1 MALSQVWVL
10 VPFALVALTG
20 CLGSTGPEIG
30 KQAPGFTLPSTTGTD
45 VSLQGLRGKV
55 VLLDF
60 MGSRCVSCVHQ
71 MPALL
76 DADHKY
82 HNASFVLVS
91 VDNTVAT
98 PGLGGRF
105 MSDLVKFQ
113 REFEA
118 NWTFVQDEREESV
131 GLDYQIVSLPTLFL
145 VMTDGEIAMK
155 HTGLAS
161 FACLDRAIQA
171 ALEDPAGSPRPR
183 C

>member
-1 MALSQVWVL
+1 MALS
-10 VPFALVALTG
+10 G
-20 CLGSTGPEIG
+20 CVGNTGPAVG
-30 KQAPGFTLPSTTGTD
+30 KQAPGFSLPSTTGTE
-45 VSLQGLRGKV
+45 VSLEGLSGKV

-76 DADHKY
+76 DVDQKY
-82 HNASFVLVS
+82 HHNTSFVLVS

-113 REFEA
+113 QEFEA

-131 GLDYQIVSLPTLFL
+131 GLDYQIVGLPTLFL
-145 VMTDGEIAMK
+145 VMADGEIAMK
-155 HTGLAS
+155 HSGLAS
-161 FACLDRAIQA
+161 FACLDRAIST
-171 ALEDPAGSPRPR
+171 ALEDPAGSPRPH